1 MAEEPRN
8 MPLER
13 KNERRARIGMDPYV
27 APDPAE
33 QDMTQASLN
42 WLMASQI
49 PGVADVAGLISD
61 ARMYANDEES
71 RNFFNYG
78 MTLASI
84 LPFVPAPSIVKQ
96 VGDVAARAAKEIPGM
111 AKMNKFLTDEEK
123 ALFDTPRWKTA
134 AENTVK
140 IYKQLPTAKELAD
153 VAKAGGAKRGWYKE
167 STDAIDNIFSNPQF
181 PDDPQRFT
189 ALLAAMS
196 PQTSVESNLKNALA
210 TWGNWKAAGRPT
222 SQSQILDVLGRSVEG
237 GKGVESV
244 LGAWRNNSFRALA
257 APDARNLMGDVG
269 LSGPKVQSFSRNLA
283 GDFNEVTND
292 AWMSKLSS
300 VDQDLFGGITRKGA
314 GSRFVDEYGAL
325 GIKGPGY
332 LAQNALTREAA
343 GLLGWTPAEV
353 QETAW
358 SFGKTLS
365 DLSNKPGYVVK
376 GLEAANL
383 PVPEAYRGM
392 QTMPSRQ
399 VLSRGLLTDEAIG
412 STPAFGDLMSMEPY
426 RGLLEG
432 AGYNVPAQSG
442 RTINMTSPY
451 DRIGVGPNELMKTPS
466 GRNIMR
472 SAGRLDMVQ
481 RRSDAISAVD
491 RSLELQRK
499 ATTQEEINQANA
511 YLGRAKRQ
519 LKRSASELPNMT
531 LPPAYRGLLQ

>member
-1 MAEEPRN
+1 MARN
-8 MPLER
+8 IPLER

-27 APDPAE
+27 APNPAD

-49 PGVADVAGLISD
+49 PGVADVAGLVSD
-61 ARMYANDEES
+61 AKMYANDEES

-78 MTLASI
+78 LTLLSI
-84 LPFVPAPSIVKQ
+84 LPFVPAPSLVKE
-96 VGDVAARAAKEIPGM
+96 VGDIAERAAKEVPGM
-111 AKMNKFLTDEEK
+111 AKVNKFLTDEEK
-123 ALFDTPRWKTA
+123 ALFDTPRWKNA

-153 VAKAGGAKRGWYKE
+153 VALAGGAKRGWYQE
-167 STDAIDNIFSNPQF
+167 SFDAIENIFANPQF

-189 ALLAAMS
+189 ALLAALS

-210 TWGNWKAAGRPT
+210 TWGNWIAAGRPRGEG
-222 SQSQILDVLGRSVEG
+222 QILDVLGRSVEG
-237 GKGVESV
+237 DKGVESV
-244 LGAWRNNSFRALA
+244 LGAWRNNSFRALT

-300 VDQDLFGGITRKGA
+300 VDQGLFGGITRKGA

-343 GLLGWTPAEV
+343 GLLGWTPAEI

-365 DLSNKPGYVVK
+365 DLSNQPGYVVK

-383 PVPEAYRGM
+383 PVPQAYREM
-392 QTMPSRQ
+392 KTMPSRD
-399 VLSRGLLTDEAIG
+399 VLSQGLLTDAAIG
-412 STPAFGDLMSMEPY
+412 STPAFGDLMSMDPY

-432 AGYNVPAQSG
+432 AGYTVPAQSG
-442 RTINMTSPY
+442 RSINMTSPY
-451 DRIGVGPNELMKTPS
+451 DRIGTSPGELMRTPS

-472 SAGRLDMVQ
+472 SAGRLDKLQ
-481 RRSDAISAVD
+481 RRSDALSAID
-491 RSLELQRK
+491 RSLDLQK
-499 ATTQEEINQANA
+499 AAKTDTEMKQANA
-511 YLGRAKRQ
+511 YLGRATKQ
-519 LKRSASELPNMT
+519 LQRSVSELPNVP
-531 LPPAYRGLLQ
+531 LAPAYRGLLQ